1 MLLKRIAACAFS
13 AVLACGLVPAAALAQ
28 PVDGGSA
35 QLQLEPGTYVEHEAI
50 AYVLDASGN
59 GIEPFFLDGSSGSD
73 VLAGAQTLMQVDDEV
88 ASDVLG
94 DDATT
99 AAAEP
104 AAASA
109 RSASN
114 GADEPEGRLVLVRDE
129 SKSTE
134 ELIATLEADDRV
146 VLAEPNYLLEQP
158 ETTESTQTGSAD
170 EPTADVSAL
179 EDMTDFQWYGDN
191 DGSLAGQQEQDAVDI
206 EYGAWEEASSSDAWA
221 QVAARERNN
230 LDPVV
235 VGVIDSGV
243 DASNPDL
250 VNVMWNDGLAI
261 PELTALGG
269 DEYGLSAVDGA
280 SSTTPIAAE
289 DGHGTHVA
297 GIIAAEW
304 NDFGTSGVAPNAE
317 IMSLRIGSSSAEVLA
332 CFNYVVT
339 AVEADVNVRAVNCSW
354 TLGATASKTLVMGID
369 QMGAAGVVSV
379 FASGNDGSD
388 IDKSIGMPSLLRDDP
403 YVVTVDACDPAG
415 DIGEFSAYGA
425 AATDIMAPGTT
436 ILSTYPTAQGAP
448 SYFGEADADPVLYES
463 FDAENHADAAL
474 TAEGSEAPALTFTTF
489 DGEPVGT
496 LDTAKRFDGTASLAV
511 PFDAEAA
518 QADTSLPG
526 EVADHQAIQ
535 SEPVDLSAASDRAK
549 YLSIRYAAD
558 GATGDSSVNLMADV
572 QVAVRVTDYDE
583 PWLLMP
589 MSSFRAADAAWGGC
603 CIELPENT
611 DYEHFQII
619 LYYANNTYSMVGGEQ
634 TVAPADGTLLF
645 DSIGIGDGLSPYA
658 YLQGTSMAAPVVTGV
673 VAVLAGQNPDDSA
686 AKLVARLKGAAQCED
701 RYADLCSTGGRVSI
715 DGGQDPAPVPT
726 DAEVSADGGS
736 IVVSGYFVDP
746 GTKVLVGGVA
756 CAETAREEVAGSDGI
771 TRITVQVPE
780 GFAGGEQWVELVA
793 PDSQSGRLYAD
804 FGTYAALSY
813 YEQADLPIPSEIDSW
828 GDWQL
833 VGFEGDVYA
842 FPRESA
848 NNVLSASHEFFL
860 KYDVDARTWSQVR
873 FPLEQLRE
881 QHCTAVGSVSAA
893 VHDGALILQITG
905 STDDSEADL
914 ATYWRYTS
922 GGVWEHIPMAFPD
935 NDQAELHLSTL
946 ASDGENLYAFGG
958 WGLFD
963 DYPGAPG
970 MSMTQG
976 AQSCIVKLD
985 VEQGEGT
992 LAGMMNGDRVNPQVA
1007 YSGGTFIVAGGQNT
1021 ASQMNSAMGV
1031 ERVVPLA
1038 EDKTVSLEPP
1048 YTGEVTY
1055 PAGWLESTAVD
1066 FSSVATE
1073 TGKLAWAPA
1082 AVDDGFMLVGPR
1094 SDSGAADTYTLENE
1108 DGAAPVEYGRNASY
1122 AALLNPSATTCDGVL
1137 YVMAATSGEPG
1148 SVFVATTVD
1157 AAPQPEPEPE
1167 PGPGDY
1173 PATFDLRDEGAVTSV
1188 KVQNPWGTCWAFSA
1202 LASLE
1207 SSVLKDGGSFEG
1219 DEPDYSERQLAWV
1232 GRTTVGDETDSA
1244 QAGEG
1249 SYSVRT
1255 DAGAD
1260 LSDSALVFN
1269 SGGDFF
1275 IAAATLAAWEGAAN
1289 EEDIPYQ
1296 NSDGVLD
1303 LYATAEEAG
1312 DWSIDENQRDLSAV
1326 HVRDADII
1334 SGTATFSDPGN
1345 PSTEGYVFNED
1356 ALDTV
1361 KQLLM
1366 EEGAVGAFYYADASW
1381 PNTDPGSSHYGESDY
1396 MNYLTWAQYVYQY
1409 GTEDDPATAVIENT
1423 APNHL
1428 VTIVGWDDAYAK
1440 ENFSGDPAKQ
1450 PPADGAW
1457 IVKNSWGNASYG
1469 DDWAWGVDDDG
1480 DGLGDGYFY
1489 LSYYDMTVMQFASFR
1504 GDTPDADGSF
1514 DYDSNYQYDYLG
1526 IGSVCKVEPGSFDDA
1541 SAANVFTA
1549 EGDESLRAVSAVTA
1563 ESGSTVQVQVYLLDE
1578 DAQGPT
1584 DGALVA
1590 EQAETVELSGYHTI
1604 ELDQP
1609 VALSSGQRFSVVES
1623 VDGARGAYLPL
1634 EVAGHDSADPDEA
1647 AGGFVAKKQQ
1657 AAVANVGESFYS
1669 TDGGTTWTDASS
1681 LTAGDL
1687 QGRIS
1692 LTVFGGDPEILGV
1705 GNAMIKAF
1713 TVDDVSS
1720 QAPVLP
1726 GGSSGLAITGDP
1738 LAAAPAIAALMAF
1751 AAGGVLFV
1759 ARRARN

>member
-1 MLLKRIAACAFS
+1 MLIKRFAAVSFS
-13 AVLACGLVPAAALAQ
+13 FVLACGLVPVTASAQ
-28 PVDGGSA
+28 PADEGSP

-50 AYVLDASGN
+50 AYVLDDSGS
-59 GIEPFFLDGSSGSD
+59 GIAPFSLSDSSGSD

-88 ASDVLG
+88 AAGVLD
-94 DDATT
+94 DDA
-99 AAAEP
+99 AAAQP

-114 GADEPEGRLVLVRDE
+114 GVDEPEGRLVLVRDE

-134 ELIATLEADDRV
+134 ELIAALEADDRV

-158 ETTESTQTGSAD
+158 ETTESAQAESAD
-170 EPTADVSAL
+170 EPAADASAA
-179 EDMTDFQWYGDN
+179 EDMTDFQWYGSN
-191 DGSLAGQQEQDAVDI
+191 DGSLTGQSEQDAVDI
-206 EYGAWEEASSSDAWA
+206 EYGAWKEAAASGAWTEIG
-221 QVAARERNN
+221 ARERGS
-230 LDPVV
+230 LETVV

-250 VNVMWNDGLAI
+250 ENVMWDDGLAI
-261 PELTALGG
+261 PELAALGG
-269 DEYGLSAVDGA
+269 DEYGLSAVDGV
-280 SSTTPIAAE
+280 SSTTPIASE

-304 NDFGTSGVAPNAE
+304 NDFGTSGVAPNVE
-317 IMSLRIGSSSAEVLA
+317 IMSLRIGSSAAEALA
-332 CFNYVVT
+332 CFNYVAT
-339 AVEADVNVRAVNCSW
+339 AVDADVNVRTVNCSW
-354 TLGATASKTLVMGID
+354 TVGATASKTLVMGID

-388 IDKSIGMPSLLRDDP
+388 IDKSTGMPSLLRDDP
-403 YVVTVDACDPAG
+403 YVVTVDASDPAG
-415 DIGEFSAYGA
+415 DIGGFSTYGV

-436 ILSTYPTAQGAP
+436 ILSTYPTAPGAP

-463 FDAENHADAAL
+463 FDAESRADAAL
-474 TAEGSEAPALTFTTF
+474 AAEGSEAPALTFMTL
-489 DGEPVGT
+489 DGEPIGT
-496 LDTAKRFDGTASLAV
+496 PDTTKRFDGAASLAV
-511 PFDAEAA
+511 PYDAEAA

-526 EVADHQAIQ
+526 EVAGRQVVQ
-535 SEPVDLSAASDRAK
+535 SEPIDLSAASDRAK
-549 YLSIRYAAD
+549 YLSIRFAAGD
-558 GATGDSSVNLMADV
+558 AAGGASSGRMADV
-572 QVAVRVTDYDE
+572 QVAVKVTDYDE

-634 TVAPADGTLLF
+634 TVVPADGTVSF
-645 DSIGIGDGLSPYA
+645 DSIGIGDGVSPYA
-658 YLQGTSMAAPVVTGV
+658 YLQGTSMAAPVVTGAI
-673 VAVLAGQNPDDSA
+673 AVLAGQHPDDSA
-686 AKLVARLKGAAQCED
+686 AKLAARLKGGVQRED
-701 RYADLCSTGGRVSI
+701 RYVDLCSTGGRVSI
-715 DGGQDPAPVPT
+715 DGGQDPAPTPT
-726 DAEVSADGGS
+726 GAEVSADGGS

-746 GTKVLVGGVA
+746 GTQVLIGGVA
-756 CAETAREEVAGSDGI
+756 CTEAAREEVVGSDGV

-780 GFAGGEQWVELVA
+780 GFAGGDQWVELVSS
-793 PDSQSGRLYAD
+793 DVERGRLYVD
-804 FGTYAALSY
+804 FGTYAALDY
-813 YEQADLPIPSEIDSW
+813 YEQTDLPVPSEIDSW
-828 GDWQL
+828 SDWQL

-842 FPRESA
+842 FPHETA

-860 KYDVDARTWSQVR
+860 KYDVDSRMWSQVR

-881 QHCTAVGSVSAA
+881 QHCIAVGSVSAA
-893 VHDGALILQITG
+893 THDGALILQITG
-905 STDDSEADL
+905 DVDDSEADL
-914 ATYWRYTS
+914 ATYWRYAS
-922 GGVWEHIPMAFPD
+922 DGSWEHIPMTFPG
-935 NDQAELHLSTL
+935 NDQLELYLSTL

-963 DYPGAPG
+963 EYPGMPG
-970 MSMTQG
+970 MSMIEG

-985 VEQGEGT
+985 VERGEGA
-992 LAGMMNGDRVNPQVA
+992 LAGMMGGDRVNPQVA
-1007 YSGGTFIVAGGQNT
+1007 YSGGAFVVAGGQNT

-1038 EDKTVSLEPP
+1038 EDETVPLEPP

-1066 FSSVATE
+1066 FSSVVTE

-1082 AVDDGFMLVGPR
+1082 AVDGGFMLVGPR
-1094 SDSGAADTYTLENE
+1094 SDSGKADTYTLANE
-1108 DGAAPVEYGRNASY
+1108 DGAAPAEYGLNASY
-1122 AALLNPSATTCDGVL
+1122 AALLNPSATTRDGVL
-1137 YVMAATSGEPG
+1137 YVMAATSSG
-1148 SVFVATTVD
+1148 SGRVFVATPVGAT
-1157 AAPQPEPEPE
+1157 PQPDPEPE
-1167 PGPGDY
+1167 PGDY
-1173 PATFDLRDEGAVTSV
+1173 PESFDLRDEGAVTSV
-1188 KVQNPWGTCWAFSA
+1188 KMQNPWGTCWAFSA

-1232 GRTTVGDETDSA
+1232 GRTVVGDGTDPS

-1255 DAGAD
+1255 DAGAG

-1269 SGGDFF
+1269 SGGDFS
-1275 IAAATLAAWEGAAN
+1275 IAAAALTAWEGSAN

-1296 NSDGVLD
+1296 NRDGVLD

-1312 DWSIDENQRDLSAV
+1312 DWSIDESQRDLSAV
-1326 HVRDADII
+1326 HVQDVDII
-1334 SGTATFSDPGN
+1334 SGTATFSDPAN
-1345 PSTEGYVFNED
+1345 PSTEGYVFDEE

-1361 KQLLM
+1361 KRLLM
-1366 EEGAVGAFYYADASW
+1366 EEGAVGALYYADASW
-1381 PNTDPGSSHYGESDY
+1381 PNQATGESDY

-1409 GTEDDPATAVIENT
+1409 GTVDDPSTPVIENT

-1440 ENFSGDPAKQ
+1440 ENFSSDPAKQ

-1457 IVKNSWGNASYG
+1457 IVKNSWGDASYG
-1469 DDWAWGVDDDG
+1469 DDWAWGVDEDG
-1480 DGLGDGYFY
+1480 DGLGDGYFH

-1526 IGSVCKVEPGSFDDA
+1526 IGSVCKVEPGSLGDA

-1549 EGDESLRAVSAVTA
+1549 EGDETLSAVSAVTA
-1563 ESGSTVQVQVYLLDE
+1563 ESGSTVQVRVYLLGE

-1584 DGALVA
+1584 DGVLAA
-1590 EQAETVELSGYHTI
+1590 EQTETVALSGYHTI

-1609 VALSSGQRFSVVES
+1609 VELSAGQRFSVVES
-1623 VDGARGAYLPL
+1623 VDGAQGAYLPL

-1647 AGGFVAKKQQ
+1647 AGGYVAKKQQ
-1657 AAVANVGESFYS
+1657 AAVANAGESFYS
-1669 TDGGTTWTDASS
+1669 TDGGVTWADAST
-1681 LTAGDL
+1681 LTTDDL
-1687 QGRIS
+1687 QGRVS
-1692 LTVFGGDPEILGV
+1692 LTIFGADPEILGV
-1705 GNAMIKAF
+1705 GNAMIKAY
-1713 TVDDVSS
+1713 TVDGTSPDM
-1720 QAPVLP
+1720 PVLP
-1726 GGSSGLAITGDP
+1726 GGSGGLATTGDP
-1738 LAAAPAIAALMAF
+1738 LTVTPAVLVLMAF
-1751 AAGGVLFV
+1751 TAGGVLFV
-1759 ARRARN
+1759 ARRARS